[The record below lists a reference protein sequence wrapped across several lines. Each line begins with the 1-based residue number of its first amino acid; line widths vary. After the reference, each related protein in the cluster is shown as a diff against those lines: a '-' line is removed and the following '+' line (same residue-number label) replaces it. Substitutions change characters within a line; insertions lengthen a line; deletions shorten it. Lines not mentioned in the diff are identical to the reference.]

1 MLLSRTR
8 ENQIGSTDMTERTY
22 RAGEMVYYRGQM
34 GNGASSAYKVI
45 TRLPTES
52 GAVARY
58 RIKNPSEAFER
69 VAFEEQ
75 LSRSP

>member
-1 MLLSRTR
+1 
-8 ENQIGSTDMTERTY
+8 MTERTY
-22 RAGEMVYYRGQM
+22 RAGEMVYFRGQS
-34 GNGASSAYKVI
+34 GNGASSAYKVLSLMPVD
-45 TRLPTES
+45 RDAQL
-52 GAVARY
+52 RY